1 MQTRKFCSYSLSHQD
16 IDLSWHTH
24 QLKTKAYREE
34 TLAYLG
40 RTPDHDDKVEEGAL
54 SAAYDVTARAWQS
67 RFGVPYSV
75 CGCGNSAG
83 GVTDKISRL
92 FISSSKSGEKSAKSG
107 VSVDGSSSSAA
118 MIAARKNPRP
128 DLISVDDGDA
138 DATHPSEHNS
148 VLVVRHPLSEYS
160 RKLREKKLQKRKKE
174 MLKII
179 EKGKYKDE
187 WERLRFERALANE
200 RKQKRAGDRR
210 GHDDA
215 FMAVVPYWGM

>member
-1 MQTRKFCSYSLSHQD
+1 M
-16 IDLSWHTH
+16 
-24 QLKTKAYREE
+24 
-34 TLAYLG
+34 
-40 RTPDHDDKVEEGAL
+40 EEGAL
-54 SAAYDVTARAWQS
+54 STAYDVTARAWQS

-75 CGCGNSAG
+75 CGCGHSSG
-83 GVTDKISRL
+83 GITEKISR
-92 FISSSKSGEKSAKSG
+92 FFGSSSKSGEKSAKSAI
-107 VSVDGSSSSAA
+107 SVDGSSSAT
-118 MIAARKNPRP
+118 MIASHKNPRP

-148 VLVVRHPLSEYS
+148 VVVVRHPLSENS
-160 RKLREKKLQKRKKE
+160 RKMREKTLQKRKKE